1 MENLVRIFEVLAW
14 PITTI
19 VIVIMLRSPVLELI
33 STLKKLKYK
42 DLELEFE
49 KEAQNILAAA
59 ERDLPDPIKSEQTEI
74 EDTDIRFSHT
84 RLRLDPSAEILGSWR
99 DLELKLR
106 ELSSGQ
112 RGNLSTGH
120 IVRELAKSGKI
131 SSEIANVI
139 LELSYLRNKIAHSDE
154 ELISHNTSS
163 SFMESVAR
171 VLPLLEDVDRTHGQ
185 NVMRHSNT

>member
-19 VIVIMLRSPVLELI
+19 VIVIMLRAPVLELI
-33 STLKKLKYK
+33 PTLKKLKYK

-59 ERDLPDPIKSEQTEI
+59 ERDLPEPIKPDQAE
-74 EDTDIRFSHT
+74 EDYDIQFDLT

-106 ELSSGQ
+106 ELSSEQ
-112 RGNLSTGH
+112 RSNHSTGH
-120 IVRELAKSGKI
+120 IVRELVKSGKI
-131 SSEIANVI
+131 SAEIANVI
-139 LELSYLRNKIAHSDE
+139 LELSYFRNKIAHSDE

-171 VLPLLEDVDRTHGQ
+171 VLPLLEGIDRPHDQ
-185 NVMRHSNT
+185 NVMRHSST

>member
-14 PITTI
+14 PITTLI
-19 VIVIMLRSPVLELI
+19 IVIMLRSPFLELI

-59 ERDLPDPIKSEQTEI
+59 ERDLPEPIKPDQAEVKNPDMQYSCA
-74 EDTDIRFSHT
+74 H
-84 RLRLDPSAEILGSWR
+84 LHLDPSAEILGAWR

-106 ELSSGQ
+106 ELSSEQ
-112 RGNLSTGH
+112 RGNRSTSH
-120 IVRELAKSGKI
+120 VVRELAKSGKI
-131 SSEIANVI
+131 SSETAGVI
-139 LELSYLRNKIAHSDE
+139 LELSYFRNKIAHSDE

-171 VLPLLEDVDRTHGQ
+171 VLPLLEDIDRPHGQ
-185 NVMRHSNT
+185 NVMRHSST

>member
-59 ERDLPDPIKSEQTEI
+59 ERDLPEPIKSEQTEV

-106 ELSSGQ
+106 ELSSG
-112 RGNLSTGH
+112 RGNLSMGH

-139 LELSYLRNKIAHSDE
+139 LELSYFRNKIAHSDE

-171 VLPLLEDVDRTHGQ
+171 VLPLLEDVDRPHGQ